1 METIRIGNVV
11 IEKTAALAPMASIAD
26 RAYREINKEFGAAY
40 VVGELASAKALTY
53 SDRKTN
59 ELLKLSLKERPGAVQ
74 LFGNDP
80 ETMAQGARIALQY
93 HPDVIDINMGC
104 PVPKVAGNGCGAA
117 LMKDEKLAYDIV
129 RAVVEAV
136 SVPVTVKIRKG
147 WDQNSVNAVSFAA
160 LMEKAGA
167 AAIAVHGRTRDQM
180 YTGAADWD
188 IIRKVKE
195 AVSVPVIGN
204 GDIRTAFDAKRMYE
218 ETGCDLVM
226 VGRGSYGNPFLFS
239 QIRALLTTGQ
249 IIDPPSLSERLSVL
263 KRHAAL
269 QVAYKGEYIGMRESR
284 KTTSFYL
291 KGIPKAAAYRAACG
305 NLTTFADLE
314 RLVDIIE
321 TESARER

>member
-1 METIRIGNVV
+1 METIQIGKTV

-26 RAYREINKEFGAAY
+26 RAYREIAKEFGAAY
-40 VVGELASAKALTY
+40 VVGELASAKALAY

-59 ELLKLSLKERPGAVQ
+59 ELLKLSKKERPGAVQ

-93 HPDVIDINMGC
+93 DPDIIDINMGC

-117 LMKDEKLAYDIV
+117 LMKDPRLAFSIV
-129 RAVVEAV
+129 QAVVKAS

-160 LMEKAGA
+160 LMEEAGA
-167 AAIAVHGRTRDQM
+167 AAITVHGRTRDQM
-180 YTGAADWD
+180 YTGKADWD
-188 IIRKVKE
+188 IIRQVKA

-204 GDIRTAFDAKRMYE
+204 GDIQTALDAKRMYE

-239 QIRALLTTGQ
+239 QIRSLLTTGR
-249 IIDPPSLSERLSVL
+249 IPDPPSLWERLSVM
-263 KRHAAL
+263 KRQAAL

-284 KTTSFYL
+284 KTTAFYL
-291 KGIPKAAAYRAACG
+291 KGIPKAAKYRAECG
-305 NLTTFADLE
+305 SLTCFADLE
-314 RLVDIIE
+314 RLIE
-321 TESARER
+321 KIEEEAEKHK